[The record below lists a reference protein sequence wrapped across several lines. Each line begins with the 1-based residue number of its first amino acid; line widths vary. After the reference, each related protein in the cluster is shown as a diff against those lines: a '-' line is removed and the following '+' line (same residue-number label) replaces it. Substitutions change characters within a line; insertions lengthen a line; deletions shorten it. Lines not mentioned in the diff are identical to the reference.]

1 MASDNQPSIPPVD
14 VFEDE
19 NGLTVLADLPGV
31 TRDQLSVRV
40 DGDTLAIE
48 ATARV
53 SSADNM
59 QLVYSEALIPAFQR
73 QFTLSR
79 ELDPARIEAS
89 LKDGVLRLLIPKSEA
104 AKPRR
109 IEVKAG

>member
-31 TRDQLSVRV
+31 TRDQLHVRV

-48 ATARV
+48 GTASV
-53 SSADNM
+53 NGADNM

-73 QFTLSR
+73 KFTLSR
-79 ELDPARIEAS
+79 ELDPGRIEAS

-109 IEVKAG
+109 IEVKTS

>member
-31 TRDQLSVRV
+31 TRDQLHVRV

-48 ATARV
+48 GTASV
-53 SSADNM
+53 NGADNM

-73 QFTLSR
+73 KFTLSR
-79 ELDPARIEAS
+79 ELDPGRIEAN

-109 IEVKAG
+109 IEVKTS